1 MSVTEVYSLL
11 TALEDFRIQANA
23 LCGEVTPNVGRCEV
37 TTSTWEGGLSDLRG
51 VQVSFSVV
59 LGDGTIH
66 WTLAFLCG
74 PTGTEV
80 SARIVGNYFDEPYQ
94 TLIESIYETQPAD
107 LRESSEAL
115 VEAKQLILASMQ
127 AHITQQNMERL
138 LAGGREAPFFP
149 NL

>member
-1 MSVTEVYSLL
+1 MSVAEVYSLL
-11 TALEDFRIQANA
+11 TTLEEFRIQAHA
-23 LCGEVTPNVGRCEV
+23 LCDVTPNIGRCEV
-37 TTSTWEGGLSDLRG
+37 TTSTREGGFSDLRG
-51 VQVSFSVV
+51 VQASFSVE
-59 LGDGTIH
+59 LDDGTLH

-74 PTGTEV
+74 PTGIEV

-94 TLIESIYETQPAD
+94 TLIESIYDTHPSS

-115 VEAKQLILASMQ
+115 AEAKQVILASIER
-127 AHITQQNMERL
+127 HITQQKMERL

>member
-1 MSVTEVYSLL
+1 MSVAEVYSLL
-11 TALEDFRIQANA
+11 RTLEEFRIQANA
-23 LCGEVTPNVGRCEV
+23 LCDVTPNIGRCEV
-37 TTSTWEGGLSDLRG
+37 TTSTREGGFSDFRG
-51 VQVSFSVV
+51 VQASFSVE
-59 LGDGTIH
+59 LDEGTIY
-66 WTLAFLCG
+66 WILAFQCS
-74 PTGTEV
+74 PVRYEV

-127 AHITQQNMERL
+127 VHITQQKMERL

>member
-1 MSVTEVYSLL
+1 MSVAEVYSLL
-11 TALEDFRIQANA
+11 TTLEEFRIQANA
-23 LCGEVTPNVGRCEV
+23 LCDVTPNIGRCEV
-37 TTSTWEGGLSDLRG
+37 TTSTREGGFSDFRG
-51 VQVSFSVV
+51 VEASFSVE
-59 LGDGTIH
+59 LDDGTLH

-94 TLIESIYETQPAD
+94 TLIESIYETRTAG

-115 VEAKQLILASMQ
+115 VEAKQVILASIER
-127 AHITQQNMERL
+127 HITQQKMERL